1 MKKLREK
8 YDSKKKDYGTSEDR
22 DDKVTKS
29 IDKAFSQAEEV
40 LQTVKNA
47 IETYETAVINA
58 K

>member
-1 MKKLREK
+1 MKYET
-8 YDSKKKDYGTSEDR
+8 KKKDYGTSEDR
-22 DDKVTKS
+22 NEKVKQS
-29 IDKAFSQAEEV
+29 IDKAFSEAEKV